1 MWLQGGCVQDPL
13 PDAGRGVCQ
22 ELGLSF
28 PWGENS
34 FSSVLGRFVEEPPHP
49 HPFSCLILIL

>member
-22 ELGLSF
+22 ELSLSF

-34 FSSVLGRFVEEPPHP
+34 FSSVLG
-49 HPFSCLILIL
+49 